1 MLIFTLLIHKVYLY
15 QQTSPGVRRCTAGME
30 RISVQDHRA
39 VYERLCKD
47 YLNLKLLAQN
57 ACHGPERL
65 ERCKQSVRQDI
76 HSCRKLSRITQ
87 FEQLVALMEQ
97 RNLISLLKPDLIER
111 FVLALDTKEVGGALT
126 SYRDV
131 LRSHYEPVRRFYLE
145 GISHSLYGVAIPY
158 LTLFHHIFF
167 LDLRHRDRRTL
178 LEKEVERIKLQE
190 ATEPPAVTPTAATN
204 AKCDAYLRQRDS
216 IYSLL
221 QLEIGKS
228 WKVFGRFLNVPAGEL
243 DEIEERNR
251 QDLKMRIYE
260 TLERAEMQYDDAALD
275 QYVGVLLKALE
286 SSRRKDLKRKIETML
301 QR

>member
-1 MLIFTLLIHKVYLY
+1 
-15 QQTSPGVRRCTAGME
+15 ME

-97 RNLISLLKPDLIER
+97 RNLVSLLKPDLIER

-126 SYRDV
+126 SYRDA

-145 GISHSLYGVAIPY
+145 
-158 LTLFHHIFF
+158 
-167 LDLRHRDRRTL
+167 DLRHRDRRTL

-251 QDLKMRIYE
+251 QDLKTRIYE

-275 QYVGVLLKALE
+275 QYVAVLLKALE

>member
-1 MLIFTLLIHKVYLY
+1 
-15 QQTSPGVRRCTAGME
+15 ME
-30 RISVQDHRA
+30 RISVQDHRS

-57 ACHGPERL
+57 ACHDPERL

-97 RNLISLLKPDLIER
+97 RNLLSLLKPDLIER
-111 FVLALDTKEVGGALT
+111 FVLAMDTKEVGGALT
-126 SYRDV
+126 SYRDA

-145 GISHSLYGVAIPY
+145 
-158 LTLFHHIFF
+158 
-167 LDLRHRDRRTL
+167 DLRHRDRRTL

-190 ATEPPAVTPTAATN
+190 AAEPPALTPRPPTATTN
-204 AKCDAYLRQRDS
+204 AKRDAYLRQRES

-251 QDLKMRIYE
+251 QDLKTRIYE

>member
-1 MLIFTLLIHKVYLY
+1 
-15 QQTSPGVRRCTAGME
+15 ME

-111 FVLALDTKEVGGALT
+111 FVLALDTTEVGSALT
-126 SYRDV
+126 SYRDA

-145 GISHSLYGVAIPY
+145 
-158 LTLFHHIFF
+158 
-167 LDLRHRDRRTL
+167 DLRHRDRRTL

-204 AKCDAYLRQRDS
+204 AKCDAYLRQREG

-228 WKVFGRFLNVPAGEL
+228 WKVFGRFLNVPVGEL

-251 QDLKMRIYE
+251 QDLKTRIYE